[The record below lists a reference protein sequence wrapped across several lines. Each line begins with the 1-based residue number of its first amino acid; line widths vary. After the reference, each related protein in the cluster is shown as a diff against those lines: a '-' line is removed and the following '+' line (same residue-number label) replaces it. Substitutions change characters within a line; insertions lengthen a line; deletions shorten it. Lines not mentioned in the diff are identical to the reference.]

1 MPDTIR
7 EMGSCTFGAMGNL
20 KYIHLS
26 DKLTSLKNGT
36 FFGSKDIKKI
46 DFPAKFKVEAANV
59 FGYCDGLPGLAHET
73 KYLKNDTLTF
83 SGNMVINQTGYKENY
98 NTKEREM
105 D

>member
-1 MPDTIR
+1 M
-7 EMGSCTFGAMGNL
+7 
-20 KYIHLS
+20 
-26 DKLTSLKNGT
+26 
-36 FFGSKDIKKI
+36 
-46 DFPAKFKVEAANV
+46 EAANV

-83 SGNMVINQTGYKENY
+83 SGNMVINQTEKNFDSGNAGYKENY